1 MSPISK
7 SGKKAATG
15 MTLGEHLIELRTR
28 LMISVGAVLVFM
40 AIVGFVGYN
49 DMLKLLQQP
58 YCSISP
64 HHCTFLATGPLDGL
78 TLRIKI
84 ALFGGLF
91 LASPIVF
98 YEIWRFITPGL
109 KAKEKKYIIPFV
121 TASLVFFA
129 GGALLAYYSFEHA
142 LKFLQAVGGSQI
154 HADYQPNSYLTLIL
168 LMMFIFGLTFEFP
181 VILVSLELANIVTPH
196 QLLRAWRWAI
206 IGIVV
211 ISAVITPSGDPFSML
226 ALAVPL
232 VGFYF
237 ASIGVGKLARK

>member
-1 MSPISK
+1 
-7 SGKKAATG
+7 

-142 LKFLQAVGGSQI
+142 LKFLQASGRMEKNATRLMATIRILRLNSAEEALQLPPPKYPVLVNGNQI
-154 HADYQPNSYLTLIL
+154 FHT
-168 LMMFIFGLTFEFP
+168 
-181 VILVSLELANIVTPH
+181 
-196 QLLRAWRWAI
+196 
-206 IGIVV
+206 
-211 ISAVITPSGDPFSML
+211 
-226 ALAVPL
+226 
-232 VGFYF
+232 
-237 ASIGVGKLARK
+237 